1 VGRRCITTN
10 TSQRKLRAH
19 ENDLKVSGYVCC
31 ESSHGLMLC
40 RRREVCGE
48 RAVPPRGGGSHDIGA
63 EESLVVYIRRHHLWE
78 EVESHDTVREQGIT
92 GLH

>member
-1 VGRRCITTN
+1 MYAANHRTVSCCVVGAKCV
-10 TSQRKLRAH
+10 
-19 ENDLKVSGYVCC
+19 EN
-31 ESSHGLMLC
+31 
-40 RRREVCGE
+40 E
-48 RAVPPRGGGSHDIGA
+48 RYRQGGGGGSHDIGA

>member
-1 VGRRCITTN
+1 MTN

-19 ENDLKVSGYVCC
+19 ENDLKVSRYVCR

-48 RAVPPRGGGSHDIGA
+48 RAVPPRGGRMGA
-63 EESLVVYIRRHHLWE
+63 MISELKKAWSYTY
-78 EVESHDTVREQGIT
+78 DGIT
-92 GLH
+92 FGEK

>member
-19 ENDLKVSGYVCC
+19 ENDLKVSRYICR

-40 RRREVCGE
+40 RRRELCRE
-48 RAVPPRGGGSHDIGA
+48 RTVPPRGGGSHDIGA
-63 EESLVVYIRRHHLWE
+63 EESLVVHIRRHHLLV
-78 EVESHDTVREQGIT
+78 EVKSHHTVREQCIT

>member
-1 VGRRCITTN
+1 MLRIIARSHAVSSARSVWR
-10 TSQRKLRAH
+10 TSGTAK
-19 ENDLKVSGYVCC
+19 G
-31 ESSHGLMLC
+31 
-40 RRREVCGE
+40 
-48 RAVPPRGGGSHDIGA
+48 GGGSHDIGA

>member
-1 VGRRCITTN
+1 MTN

-19 ENDLKVSGYVCC
+19 ENDLKVSRYVCR

-48 RAVPPRGGGSHDIGA
+48 RAVPPRGGADGSHDIGA
-63 EESLVVYIRRHHLWE
+63 EESLVVHIRRHHLWG
-78 EVESHDTVREQGIT
+78 EVKSHHNVREQGIT